1 MKVVELGKKNERE
14 PYFNPRIDPRLMKYE
29 TDEDD
34 QEDSGRYRLEPRFA
48 NSDKNDEDDVV
59 AFCTNCGIP
68 VSPIHRFC
76 RTCGSEQ
83 TA

>member
-14 PYFNPRIDPRLMKYE
+14 PNFNPRMDPRLMKYE

-59 AFCTNCGIP
+59 VFCTECGDP
-68 VSPIHRFC
+68 MSPIHRFC
-76 RTCGSEQ
+76 RSCGFKQ